1 MLRLGCKQCLPP
13 LVSGVLIK
21 HLRLENE
28 KVAMRI
34 GTLTNSYSALFL
46 TEDEKQCVNNPYALK
61 GYPYCGYPWGSAKY
75 VVPYQKFFATKEG
88 IHALFVEFLY
98 KRM

>member
-61 GYPYCGYPWGSAKY
+61 GSEDCSDPWWSARV
-75 VVPYQKFFATKEG
+75 VVPY
-88 IHALFVEFLY
+88 
-98 KRM
+98 

>member
-46 TEDEKQCVNNPYALK
+46 TEDEKTTRKISPSGSNYQTEAWFLTEDEKQCVNNPYALK
-61 GYPYCGYPWGSAKY
+61 GC
-75 VVPYQKFFATKEG
+75 
-88 IHALFVEFLY
+88 
-98 KRM
+98 